1 MILKVILKKDLKN
14 IGQAGDIV
22 SVKKGHA
29 RNLLLAKKWVIPF
42 TKGSAD
48 LARHR
53 QQWIE
58 AKKKKALVDRQ
69 SLAEKIKGM
78 EFSFVRKT
86 STKGHLFGSLTALDI
101 AKELN
106 AKGYEVDKKIV
117 QLKNPLKETGQY
129 KVLLDFGSDMQ
140 VEITIHITSPDR
152 STQSPNP

>member
-1 MILKVILKKDLKN
+1 MKVILKKDLKN

-48 LARHR
+48 SARHR

-58 AKKKKALVDRQ
+58 AKKKKALADRQ
-69 SLAEKIKGM
+69 SLTEKLQGL
-78 EFSFVRKT
+78 ELAFVRKV
-86 STKGHLFGSLTALDI
+86 SDKGHLFGSLTALDI

-106 AKGYEVDKKIV
+106 SKGYEVDKKVV

-129 KVLLDFGSDMQ
+129 QVLLDFGPNMQ
-140 VEITIHITSPDR
+140 VEIAVHIS
-152 STQSPNP
+152 SQ